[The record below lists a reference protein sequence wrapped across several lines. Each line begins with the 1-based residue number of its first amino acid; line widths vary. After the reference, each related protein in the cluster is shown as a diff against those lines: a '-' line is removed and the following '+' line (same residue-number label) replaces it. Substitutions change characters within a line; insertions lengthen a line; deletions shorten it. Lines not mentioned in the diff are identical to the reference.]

1 MSPMSPMSPISPMSR
16 AGRYRDISADEYR
29 AASALALAR
38 EVADGTLSPV
48 ALTELALDLAAA
60 AEPVINAYAS
70 FRRDAALREAAQLE
84 AEASAG
90 RPRSGLHGVPVAVK
104 DNMYLAGEPTYKG
117 SRTTTGEPATV
128 SSPMVERLVR
138 AGTVV
143 IGKTTTP
150 EFGWKG
156 TGISPRTGVTRN
168 PWNPARGSGGSS
180 AGSAATVASGA
191 VPIALGSD
199 AGGSIRIPASFCGV
213 VGLKPTLGA
222 IPVWPGTVNE
232 TLSHAGPLTRSVADA
247 RAVLDLTRGFDPRDP
262 QSAYPTPGRDRAAAG
277 DGDTDGACDG
287 ASDGHGAMLRVGV
300 IPHPFGIIP
309 EAGVSAVLGA
319 AYAKLRTAGI
329 RELIDAELPMA
340 VPREVFEAM
349 WVTGRGLGFA
359 GLIRSQGDVMDP
371 GLARLLGLAEQY
383 SLTEYYAAVEARRAF
398 SAAVFALFAGLD
410 LLVMPTMPLTAF
422 DAAAEVPPG
431 GEAGAKLPWITWTP
445 YTYPFNIT
453 GQPAISIPC
462 GFGPDGM
469 PVGLQVVGPWGH
481 DERVLAF
488 AARCERAL
496 DLDAAMRVA
505 PFALTEEN

>member
-1 MSPMSPMSPISPMSR
+1 
-16 AGRYRDISADEYR
+16 
-29 AASALALAR
+29 
-38 EVADGTLSPV
+38 
-48 ALTELALDLAAA
+48 
-60 AEPVINAYAS
+60 
-70 FRRDAALREAAQLE
+70 
-84 AEASAG
+84 
-90 RPRSGLHGVPVAVK
+90 
-104 DNMYLAGEPTYKG
+104 
-117 SRTTTGEPATV
+117 
-128 SSPMVERLVR
+128 MVERLVR

-156 TGISPRTGVTRN
+156 TGISPRTGITRN
-168 PWNPARGSGGSS
+168 PWNPARNSGGSS
-180 AGSAATVASGA
+180 AGSAATVGTGA
-191 VPIALGSD
+191 VPVALGSD

-213 VGLKPTLGA
+213 VGLKPTLGT

-262 QSAYPTPGRDRAAAG
+262 QSAYPVPDRDPASAA
-277 DGDTDGACDG
+277 D
-287 ASDGHGAMLRVGV
+287 SAMLRVGV
-300 IPHPFGIIP
+300 ITHPFGIIP
-309 EAGVSAVLGA
+309 QAGVSGVIA
-319 AYAKLRTAGI
+319 AACAKLRAAGAA
-329 RELIDAELPMA
+329 ELIDAELQMP
-340 VPREVFEAM
+340 VPREIFEAM

-359 GLIRSQGDVMDP
+359 GLIRGQGEIMDP
-371 GLARLLGLAEQY
+371 GLVRLLGLAEQY
-383 SLTEYYAAVEARRAF
+383 SLTDYYAAVEARRAF
-398 SAAVFALFAGLD
+398 SAAVFALFARLD
-410 LLVMPTMPLTAF
+410 LLLMPTMPLTAF

-496 DLDAAMRVA
+496 NLDAAMRVA
-505 PFALTEEN
+505 PFALAEEN